1 MSRQNPLRYAVAFQI
16 APLDALVAYAA
27 FTTPGLSLFMWVA
40 AAIIPAG
47 GLAAAPGVF
56 VPLIDTVAYWIDLCT
71 ITASFKAEKTLT
83 PDTVPVDVEAVLFW
97 RVRGPEKAAL
107 EVEDLPAQSDRLPPP
122 GDEHALRRSSSFRHR
137 CSTR

>member
-1 MSRQNPLRYAVAFQI
+1 
-16 APLDALVAYAA
+16 
-27 FTTPGLSLFMWVA
+27 MWVA

-47 GLAAAPGVF
+47 VLAAASMRIADQWEKAVMLRLGRFPGLRGPGVF
-56 VPLIDTVAYWIDLCT
+56 VPLIDTVAYWIDLRT
-71 ITASFKAEKTLT
+71 FTTSFKAEKTPT